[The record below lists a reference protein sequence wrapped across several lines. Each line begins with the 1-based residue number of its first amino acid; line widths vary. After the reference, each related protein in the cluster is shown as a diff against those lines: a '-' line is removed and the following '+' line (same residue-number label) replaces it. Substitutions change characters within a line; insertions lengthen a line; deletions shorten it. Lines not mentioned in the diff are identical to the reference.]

1 MDPMTIGMI
10 AGAGSSLLSAFMKNR
25 SNKMAQRAARGYTPE
40 EISTKGYDE
49 LYERVSGADFDR
61 PMYQGYQN
69 MMRGAASQAARI
81 YSQLGNPALA
91 SDAAA
96 RERRSAQASLFE
108 GLSQNNMQRLGMLAN
123 IEGARTG
130 IQAQN
135 VQARNAARVNE
146 LNLRVQ
152 SKMEN
157 PFAEAIG
164 TIGGM
169 AMGYLGQKSGQQ
181 FMAKQQAAEDLRMD
195 QSSRMQQELLMRMF
209 SRSSS
214 PATMNAQV
222 APGITMSQQIQPES
236 MQTSSNFPM
245 SLRGSRFLPFSSG
258 YRGMMDF
265 QTSPLTYGRY

>member
-1 MDPMTIGMI
+1 
-10 AGAGSSLLSAFMKNR
+10 
-25 SNKMAQRAARGYTPE
+25 
-40 EISTKGYDE
+40 
-49 LYERVSGADFDR
+49 
-61 PMYQGYQN
+61 
-69 MMRGAASQAARI
+69 
-81 YSQLGNPALA
+81 
-91 SDAAA
+91 
-96 RERRSAQASLFE
+96 
-108 GLSQNNMQRLGMLAN
+108 MQRLGMLAN

-195 QSSRMQQELLMRMF
+195 QSSKMQQELLMRMF
-209 SRSSS
+209 SRSGA
-214 PATMNAQV
+214 PTTINAQV
-222 APGITMSQQIQPES
+222 APGMTMSQQIQP
-236 MQTSSNFPM
+236 TPSSTPTQSSFNFPM
-245 SLRGSRFLPFSSG
+245 GLRGSRFLPFSSG

-265 QTSPLTYGRY
+265 QVPPLTYGRY